1 MSWSK
6 TQLAEI
12 RYFCTSTRSRT
23 PKILV
28 GLPLKFQLG
37 FILIIF
43 SHYNVTEFQISDIK
57 AFYKLLYTPH
67 FKSDQLRPPSPAR
80 IAKALERLG
89 KEHDRGKSGYQIS
102 VRCLGEDRYQITEVS
117 PVYVNDYVNELEY
130 GYKKGYVQYFMEE

>member
-1 MSWSK
+1 MDWSD

-43 SHYNVTEFQISDIK
+43 SHYQVTEFQSSDIK

-67 FKSDQLRPPSPAR
+67 FRPDQLRAPSPAR
-80 IAKALERLG
+80 IAKALEKLD
-89 KEHDRGKSGYQIS
+89 KEPKCQINVQCCLFYTFPSPRGRQKYRMPAF
-102 VRCLGEDRYQITEVS
+102 VW
-117 PVYVNDYVNELEY
+117 
-130 GYKKGYVQYFMEE
+130 KKKK